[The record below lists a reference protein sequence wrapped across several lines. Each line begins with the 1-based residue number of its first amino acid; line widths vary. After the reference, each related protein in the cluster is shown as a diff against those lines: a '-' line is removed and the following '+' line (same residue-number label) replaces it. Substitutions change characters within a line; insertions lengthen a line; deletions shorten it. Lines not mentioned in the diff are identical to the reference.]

1 MRSCA
6 AFVFLY
12 CRWGSLEVSGRSSR
26 WDAPQPS
33 GADWMV
39 VIVLDDVAV
48 YLSHPKIDPTT
59 QVFWLMWRNG

>member
-1 MRSCA
+1 
-6 AFVFLY
+6 
-12 CRWGSLEVSGRSSR
+12 
-26 WDAPQPS
+26 
-33 GADWMV
+33 MV